1 LSELI
6 QQRPERLFLL
16 EKLPSRRRSST
27 REIYEEKPEIHKE
40 AFVREEVRVKKVVE
54 QDTVEAQET
63 LLVEKSWTLTIPRS
77 WIPLIGYRMTVF
89 KQHF

>member
-16 EKLPSRRRSST
+16 EKLPGEGEVAHV
-27 REIYEEKPEIHKE
+27 EIYEEKLKFKE

-54 QDTVEAQET
+54 QDTAQET
-63 LLVEKSWTLTIPRS
+63 LRREELTLILAIPS
-77 WIPLIGYRMTVF
+77 IVPLIGYRMTVF